1 MEVLIFGFYDNLMF
15 EMIQWMFIYLD
26 ILWGVENVLWLMYY
40 LNGQD
45 NSLVLILILFFKDFI
60 FGFKELIVSD
70 IVDLRCVEML

>member
-70 IVDLRCVEML
+70 IVDLCCVEML